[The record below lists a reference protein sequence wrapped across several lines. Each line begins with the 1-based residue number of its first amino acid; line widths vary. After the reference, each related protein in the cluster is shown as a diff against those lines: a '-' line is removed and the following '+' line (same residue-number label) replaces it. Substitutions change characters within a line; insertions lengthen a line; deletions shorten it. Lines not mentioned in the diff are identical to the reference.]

1 MYLKCRLLVT
11 PKVMLHRIAQS
22 AEIGPNLIRYG
33 FARDV

>member
-1 MYLKCRLLVT
+1 
-11 PKVMLHRIAQS
+11 VMLHRIAQS